1 MTTKLSLQLRIMI
14 LALRKSGFRSLLAL
28 GAVGLGIASMMIM
41 LALSTGANRELQAIT
56 EKMGKNLFV
65 VSAGRVMAL
74 GGRGQGWYTST
85 KLNLLDARAMSEQ
98 IRGIRTIVP
107 VLESSLQVKL
117 NGEALVTQIRG
128 VTPEFP
134 EVRNFQ
140 LDEGRLLDDKDGLAT
155 SRVAVVGA
163 FVVKK
168 LNDGFSMV
176 GETVWIAGVPFEVV
190 GQLKEKGVSSDGQ
203 NEDDQV
209 LVPLETAR
217 HRLFN
222 VEYLSR
228 LLVQVDDQDQ
238 MSVVQSATRDV
249 LRASHDLDSDVK
261 DDFNILSLIRADQ
274 IRRIS
279 SAFLEGL
286 AQIFALVTL
295 AIGGAGVLAVTY
307 LNVKDRTSEIG
318 LRMAIGARRKDI
330 ANLFVAEACV
340 LSVAGGLAGLLIGGL
355 GIAVLKLLTGWQM
368 AVDLRGVTVPFVVSV
383 LLGLVFG
390 VFPALQASKVT
401 PVEALRDA

>member
-1 MTTKLSLQLRIMI
+1 MR
-14 LALRKSGFRSLLAL
+14 
-28 GAVGLGIASMMIM
+28 
-41 LALSTGANRELQAIT
+41 
-56 EKMGKNLFV
+56 
-65 VSAGRVMAL
+65 
-74 GGRGQGWYTST
+74 
-85 KLNLLDARAMSEQ
+85 EQ
-98 IRGIRTIVP
+98 IRGIRTIAP
-107 VLESSLQVKL
+107 ILESSSLQVKL
-117 NGEALVTQIRG
+117 NGETVTTQVRG

-134 EVRNFQ
+134 ELRNFR
-140 LDEGRLLDDKDGLAT
+140 LAEGRLLDDKDDLAK

-176 GETVWIAGVPFEVV
+176 GERIWIGGIPFEVV
-190 GQLKEKGVSSDGQ
+190 GQLEEKGISGDGQ
-203 NEDDQV
+203 NEDDQI

-217 HRLFN
+217 RRLFN

-228 LLVQVDDQDQ
+228 LLVQVEDQGQ
-238 MSVVQSATRDV
+238 MSDVQSATRDV
-249 LRASHDLDSDVK
+249 LRASHDLDDDIA
-261 DDFNILSLIRADQ
+261 DDFNILSLIRADK
-274 IRRIS
+274 IRKIS
-279 SAFLEGL
+279 SGFLEGL

-340 LSVAGGLAGLLIGGL
+340 LSVVGGLAGLIIGAV
-355 GIAVLKLLTGWQM
+355 GIVALKQLTGWQM
-368 AVDLRGVTVPFVVSV
+368 AVDLRGVTVPLLVSV
-383 LLGLVFG
+383 LLGLAFG
-390 VFPALQASKVT
+390 VIPALQAAKVT